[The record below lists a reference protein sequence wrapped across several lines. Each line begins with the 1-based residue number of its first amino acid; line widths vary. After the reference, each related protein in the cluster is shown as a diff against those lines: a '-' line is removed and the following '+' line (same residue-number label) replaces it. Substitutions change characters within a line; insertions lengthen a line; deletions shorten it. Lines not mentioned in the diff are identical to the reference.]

1 MFKAVG
7 CASQCV
13 EGFPC
18 ALVTGVL
25 VLSNRRDEQS
35 SKCASSRVNAPMR
48 VALRFA
54 AIGCF
59 VAARAQLRRA
69 GAAAWPHPALPTSLT
84 SPRRRATNNES
95 RACGARAFIN
105 SYKRSARR
113 RDRRCVCSMALGCT
127 SRHAIQRSPQKY
139 CSRSAESLM

>member
-1 MFKAVG
+1 MCSCDG
-7 CASQCV
+7 RISL
-13 EGFPC
+13 E
-18 ALVTGVL
+18 TGVL
-25 VLSNRRDEQS
+25 VWSKRRVEQS
-35 SKCASSRVNAPMR
+35 TKRASSRVNAPMR

-69 GAAAWPHPALPTSLT
+69 GATAGPHPALPTSLT
-84 SPRRRATNNES
+84 SPRRRATKNES
-95 RACGARAFIN
+95 RACGARTFIN

-113 RDRRCVCSMALGCT
+113 RDRRWECSMALGCT
-127 SRHAIQRSPQKY
+127 SRHAIQRSQQKY